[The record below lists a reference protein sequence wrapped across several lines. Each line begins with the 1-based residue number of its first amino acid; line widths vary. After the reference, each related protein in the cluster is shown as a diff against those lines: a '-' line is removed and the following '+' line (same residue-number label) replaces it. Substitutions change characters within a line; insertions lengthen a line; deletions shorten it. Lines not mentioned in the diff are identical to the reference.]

1 MYTPEPHTR
10 TLERSADD
18 RRLGGVAGGL
28 AQYFDVDPTLV
39 RVLWLIAVPF
49 TGGLAL
55 LAYLGL
61 WLLLPEAGAA
71 PDAQYAWSH
80 GYGYGRPAMRG
91 LGILFLAIGALILMG
106 PLFHVI
112 GHFGHVLFPLA
123 LVGLGI
129 VLLLRHDHHVR
140 PTLDL

>member
-1 MYTPEPHTR
+1 MYTPEPQTR
-10 TLERSADD
+10 TLERSSYD

-28 AQYFDVDPTLV
+28 AQYFDIDPTLL
-39 RVLWLIAVPF
+39 RVLWLIAVPI

-61 WLLLPEAGAA
+61 WLLLPEAGAV
-71 PDAQYAWSH
+71 PGAQQAWSY
-80 GYGYGRPAMRG
+80 GGYGRPAMRG
-91 LGILFLAIGALILMG
+91 LGIFFLAIGGLILLG
-106 PLFHVI
+106 PLFHFV

-129 VLLLRHDHHVR
+129 ALLVRHDHHVR